1 MLWYAVLGI
10 GGPVLLNWQCSHVNR
25 TDYFMTF
32 LIICTSF
39 AVRRLISVIILL
51 SLLSTYQ
58 IVLVSHA
65 CGAERLSHI
74 IVAQNL
80 RLVFKQCWEDPLSEL
95 EYIIGC
101 TTQRILLEWCRV
113 DRGGKSQCF
122 AIYIL
127 SAYWHMYYACL
138 LAGKIIVYFLHDV
151 MIRNS

>member
-32 LIICTSF
+32 LIIYTSF
-39 AVRRLISVIILL
+39 AVRGLNSVIIL

-113 DRGGKSQCF
+113 DRGGKSRCF
-122 AIYIL
+122 AMYIL
-127 SAYWHMYYACL
+127 SAYWNMYYACL
-138 LAGKIIVYFLHDV
+138 LAEKIIVSFMLDI